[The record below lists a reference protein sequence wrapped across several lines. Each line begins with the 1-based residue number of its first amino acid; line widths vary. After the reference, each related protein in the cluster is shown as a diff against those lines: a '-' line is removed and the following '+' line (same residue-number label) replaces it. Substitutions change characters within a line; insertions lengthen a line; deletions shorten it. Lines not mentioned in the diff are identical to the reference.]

1 MRHSAAPLD
10 LEAAVFDFDGTLINS
25 GPGILKTVRATAAE
39 LGLPSPSEELLRRF
53 IGPPL
58 IYSFTRAF
66 DMTKAEAEEASRIY
80 RRILAETDAYKDA
93 YFYPGILDLVR
104 RLRSRGIRTAIA
116 SAKRGPMIEK
126 TLRYFRCADLFDAV
140 CGAPPGDEIADKPGN
155 TRRAIEEVGS
165 TPARSLLI
173 GDSDYDAE
181 AAHAVHVPF
190 CAVLWGYGFESRA
203 AAEAFQP
210 DYICAAVPDLAALLL
225 PDKQT
230 LG

>member
-93 YFYPGILDLVR
+93 YFYPGILDLVKE
-104 RLRSRGIRTAIA
+104 LPARGITPVIA
-116 SAKRGPMIEK
+116 SAKRKPIIEK
-126 TLRYFRCADLFDAV
+126 TLDYFGCRELFPLIF
-140 CGAPPGDEIADKPGN
+140 GAPAGNETADKPRITMAALEASGASA
-155 TRRAIEEVGS
+155 RA
-165 TPARSLLI
+165 ALMI
-173 GDSDYDAE
+173 GDSDYDGL
-181 AAHAVHVPF
+181 AADFCGLPL
-190 CAVLWGYGFESRA
+190 CAVLWGWGFTSPEQARRCHA
-203 AAEAFQP
+203 A
-210 DYICAAVPDLAALLL
+210 YIVETVADLAGLLL
-225 PDKQT
+225 PPQ
-230 LG
+230 